1 MKKLL
6 SVVLALLM
14 LAVMLPVTAMAE
26 ENTIDLAAFVAKLQ
40 EANYNFDGLTTNGT
54 KLTVK
59 WSPVSGC
66 YDNREGHT
74 CSVGNVVATANTP
87 KRVNNHLTQFQLLEG
102 SSTAVTV
109 KNVKF
114 VYEPAAFTVCMN
126 SGWAGS
132 FTAEQAPAGQLYFM
146 TTGDVTFENCEFEK
160 VVLTTFN
167 TTGTSTVTDCSF
179 KNVYNNYAIKDIRGA
194 NVSVTGTTIENC
206 GGGIMVSSNTAVD
219 KVTLT
224 GNTFKDVDVAG
235 TAPEGNV
242 GTRAIIQIASSG
254 TYTGATLDFSGN
266 SATNCGPVVRQ
277 LNESAAG
284 KVNEQGNNLKALN
297 PTGNVFTSDTKDAN
311 KNAEGDFTPPTPPTG
326 GTIVI
331 ITPTEETPKTDDQK
345 NPSTGANDVVAAAV
359 ALMAVSALGMA
370 VLSRK
375 K

>member
-40 EANYNFDGLTTNGT
+40 AANYNFDGLTTNGT

-66 YDNREGHT
+66 YDTREGHT
-74 CSVGNVVATANTP
+74 CTVGNVVATANTP
-87 KRVNNHLTQFQLLEG
+87 KRVNNNLTQFQLLEG

-114 VYEPAAFTVCMN
+114 VYVPADFTICMN
-126 SGWAGS
+126 SGWAGN
-132 FTAEQAPAGQLYFM
+132 FTADAAPAGQLYFM
-146 TTGDVTFENCEFEK
+146 TTGDVTFENCEFDK

-167 TTGTSTVTDCSF
+167 TTGTSTVKDCSF
-179 KNVYNNYAIKDIRGA
+179 KNVYNNYAIKDIRGD

-206 GGGIMVSSNTAVD
+206 GGGIMVSSTNTAVN

-235 TAPEGNV
+235 TAPEGKV

-254 TYTGATLDFSGN
+254 TYTDATLDFSGN
-266 SATNCGPVVRQ
+266 SATNCGPVMRQ
-277 LNESAAG
+277 LNESAAE
-284 KVNEQGNNLKALN
+284 KVNEQGSNLKALN
-297 PTGNVFTSDTKDAN
+297 PTGNVFTSDTKVN
-311 KNAEGDFTPPTPPTG
+311 KEPPAPP
-326 GTIVI
+326 TIVI
-331 ITPTEETPKTDDQK
+331 ITPTEDTPKTDDQK
-345 NPSTGANDVVAAAV
+345 NPTTGANDMVAAAV
-359 ALMAVSALGMA
+359 ALMAVSALGAA
-370 VLSRK
+370 VLTRK

>member
-1 MKKLL
+1 MKRFLSILL
-6 SVVLALLM
+6 AILM
-14 LAVMLPVTAMAE
+14 LAVMLPVTAMADE
-26 ENTIDLAAFVAKLQ
+26 SSIDLAEFIKRLEQAS
-40 EANYNFDGLTTNGT
+40 YNFDGLTNGA

-74 CSVGNVVATANTP
+74 CTVGNVVATANTP
-87 KRVNNHLTQFQLLEG
+87 KRVNNYLTQFQLLEG

-132 FTAEQAPAGQLYFM
+132 FTADDAPAGQLYFM
-146 TTGDVTFENCEFEK
+146 TTGNVTFENCEFDK

-167 TTGTSTVTDCSF
+167 TTGTSTVKDCSF

-206 GGGIMVSSNTAVD
+206 GGGIMVSSNTAVE

-235 TAPEGNV
+235 TAPGGKV

-254 TYTGATLDFSGN
+254 TYTDATLDFSGN
-266 SATNCGPVVRQ
+266 NATNCGPVVRQ

-284 KVNEQGNNLKALN
+284 KVNEQGSNLKAMR
-297 PTGNVFTSDTKDAN
+297 PDGKVFTDDTTVNEEPPA
-311 KNAEGDFTPPTPPTG
+311 PPTPPTG

-331 ITPTEETPKTDDQK
+331 VPDRTEDTPKTEPEK
-345 NPSTGANDVVAAAV
+345 NPATGANDVVAAAV

-370 VLSRK
+370 VLTRK

>member
-1 MKKLL
+1 MKKLVSL
-6 SVVLALLM
+6 LLALLM
-14 LAVMLPVTAMAE
+14 VCVVLPVTAMAE

-40 EANYNFDGLTTNGT
+40 EANYNFDGLATNGT

-66 YDNREGHT
+66 YDNRESHT
-74 CSVGNVVATANTP
+74 CTVENAVATANTP
-87 KRVNNHLTQFQLLEG
+87 KRVNNGLTQFQLLEG

-109 KNVKF
+109 KNVEF

-146 TTGDVTFENCEFEK
+146 TTGDVTFENCEFDK

-167 TTGTSTVTDCSF
+167 TTGTSTVKDCSF

-194 NVSVTGTTIENC
+194 NVFVTGTTIENC
-206 GGGIMVSSNTAVD
+206 SGGIMVSSNTAVN

-235 TAPEGNV
+235 TAPEGKV

-254 TYTGATLDFSGN
+254 TYTDADLDFSGN

-277 LNESAAG
+277 LNESAAE
-284 KVNEQGNNLKALN
+284 KVNEQGSNLKAMR
-297 PTGNVFTSDTKDAN
+297 PDGKVFTDDTTAN
-311 KNAEGDFTPPTPPTG
+311 EEPPAPPTPPTP
-326 GTIVI
+326 GTITI
-331 ITPTEETPKTDDQK
+331 IVPAEETKPAEDQK
-345 NPSTGANDVVAAAV
+345 NPSTGANDFVGLAAAAALV
-359 ALMAVSALGMA
+359 ALLGSAA
-370 VLSRK
+370 VLRK